1 MCTDFKHTLQTYT
14 CCRCRPVP
22 SSWTRRPHCFEK
34 RLTLKRSHG
43 KLVQAFF
50 AFFAA
55 FMAFFMAFLA
65 GLAAAGAAAFFIAFF
80 MAFMAPAFFI
90 ALAIAFEGKKENT
103 KNTQPKRLQTDI
115 SESGTLMLRIGTLSV
130 QSTHWVLVECEQHVC
145 GIFHPKF
152 VHSTREEHRDR
163 QHPATAP
170 HPQILPV
177 ARRQKNRV
185 NNVLCASLGLGLQAQ
200 AHG

>member
-1 MCTDFKHTLQTYT
+1 MGSEFEEVSRVLIGFPNTEGLPEEEARSTIQKYWDDRKEQNVEWRDKNYIPKDLSRYPGFPQTESLPKEEVDELVKNFWKQYNEKRTVFPAGFWTEPTALMPKDT

-103 KNTQPKRLQTDI
+103 KNTQP
-115 SESGTLMLRIGTLSV
+115 
-130 QSTHWVLVECEQHVC
+130 
-145 GIFHPKF
+145 
-152 VHSTREEHRDR
+152 
-163 QHPATAP
+163 TA
-170 HPQILPV
+170 
-177 ARRQKNRV
+177 
-185 NNVLCASLGLGLQAQ
+185 
-200 AHG
+200 